1 MTYIEIINTISNELN
16 IPIEVVDRVYK
27 SYWQYIKNTI
37 QDLPLKENLT
47 EEKFSQ
53 LRTNFNI
60 PSLGKLTCTYD
71 RMQKVKKRFEYIK
84 NLRNSTNEN
93 NKNKEN

>member
-1 MTYIEIINTISNELN
+1 MTYIEIITIISKELN
-16 IPIEVVDRVYK
+16 LPIEVVDKVYK

-47 EEKFSQ
+47 EDQFSQ

-84 NLRNSTNEN
+84 NLRKNTNEN
-93 NKNKEN
+93 KEN

>member
-1 MTYIEIINTISNELN
+1 MTYIEIITIISKELN
-16 IPIEVVDRVYK
+16 LSIEVVDKVYK

-47 EEKFSQ
+47 EEQFSE

-60 PSLGKLTCTYD
+60 PSLGKLTCTYN

-84 NLRNSTNEN
+84 NLRKSTNEN
-93 NKNKEN
+93 KEN